1 MILHKLKIMLGLE
14 PSCEEVN
21 GFIVQYLDGDL
32 DEKTSKKFWAHI
44 GDCSTCG
51 RFFEQYTATID
62 LTRDAGDIT
71 PPQELVEKTL
81 AFLRTRWADGA
92 SASD

>member
-1 MILHKLKIMLGLE
+1 MILHKVKIMLGLE

-32 DEKTSKKFWAHI
+32 DEKTRKKFWAHI

-62 LTRDAGDIT
+62 LTREAGDIT

>member
-14 PSCEEVN
+14 PSCEKVN
-21 GFIVQYLDGDL
+21 GFIVQYLEGDL
-32 DEKTSKKFWAHI
+32 DEKTRKKFAAHI

-51 RFFEQYTATID
+51 RFFEQYKATID
-62 LTRDAGDIT
+62 LTRAAGDIT

-81 AFLRTRWADGA
+81 AFLRTRWASSA